1 MHLFIERLSHHHM
14 GIFLAAFPLLVILV
28 LMLGLK
34 WGGVRAGAVGWLS
47 SLLIAVLWFDA
58 GPFVLFWAQVR
69 GVFRAVYVLYII
81 WGALFFFRVT
91 EADGTL
97 ERVSDILQRLAPD
110 PILQVLLMAWGFTS
124 FLQGV
129 GGFGVPLA
137 VVAPIL
143 VAMGF
148 SPLDAVV
155 MPSLG
160 YSWSISFGSLGA
172 SYEALIST
180 TGIEG
185 SLVAPWMA
193 VMLGVPCLLGGGGVL
208 CIANKRETRRP
219 FSISLL
225 TVLTMAV
232 AMIAVQYAAVRVGL
246 PNIGAMLGA
255 LGGLAVGSMWAI
267 FRRLR
272 LPSSAKTEISP
283 RRALFSML
291 PYVLLITIIMAVNF
305 VPFLHDPLN
314 RVILGIGTPS
324 LSLRDGTW
332 IPANQTKTIS
342 VFGHPG
348 AQLVYTALITLVLAK
363 LKGSLPPGS
372 GERIRKGVL
381 QSGIKASLGILAMMA
396 MATTMQDTGMVSE
409 LATAMAALAGQYFPL
424 ISPFIGAL
432 GAFMTGSNTN
442 SNVLFSAFQLQVSQT
457 LHLPVALILALH
469 NAGAAVGSVFAPAK
483 IIVGCSTVGLS
494 GEESAVLYRTAR
506 YGLIVLIAL
515 AVLGFVMVR
524 G

>member
-1 MHLFIERLSHHHM
+1 MS
-14 GIFLAAFPLLVILV
+14 IFLAAFPLLVILV

-34 WGGVRAGAVGWLS
+34 WGGVKAGALGWLS

-58 GPFVLFWAQVR
+58 GAPVLFWAQVQ
-69 GVFRAVYVLYII
+69 GIFRAGYVLYII

-91 EADGTL
+91 ETDGTL
-97 ERVSDILQRLAPD
+97 EGVTEILQKLAPD

-148 SPLDAVV
+148 SPVDAVV

-160 YSWSISFGSLGA
+160 YSWAISFGSLGA

-180 TGIEG
+180 TGVDRA
-185 SLVAPWMA
+185 LVAPWMA
-193 VMLGVPCLLGGGGVL
+193 MMLGLPCLLGGGGVL
-208 CIANKRETRRP
+208 GIANRRESSQP
-219 FSISLL
+219 FFVSLL
-225 TVLTMAV
+225 IMLTMGGT
-232 AMIAVQYAAVRVGL
+232 MIVVQYAAVRVGL
-246 PNIGAMLGA
+246 QNIAAMLGA
-255 LGGLAVGSMWAI
+255 LGGLIVGGVWAI
-267 FRRLR
+267 LRRLR
-272 LPSSAKTEISP
+272 LPLGVEKIPVQEAAF
-283 RRALFSML
+283 RML
-291 PYVLLITIIMAVNF
+291 PYMLLIAIIVTVNF
-305 VPFLHDPLN
+305 VPFLHRPLN
-314 RVILGIGTPS
+314 RLTLGVRVPS
-324 LSLRDGTW
+324 LRLRDGTR
-332 IPANQTKTIS
+332 IAANRTQTIS

-348 AQLVYTALITLVLAK
+348 AQLVYTALITLGFARLRGDLSA
-363 LKGSLPPGS
+363 GS
-372 GERIRKGVL
+372 GKQILQGVL
-381 QSGIKASLGILAMMA
+381 HSGVKASLGILTMMA
-396 MATTMQDTGMVSE
+396 MATTMQVTGMVSE
-409 LATAMAALAGQYFPL
+409 LAMAMAALAGQYFVL

-457 LHLPVALILALH
+457 LYLHVPLVLALH

-494 GEESAVLYRTAR
+494 GKESGVLSRTAR
-506 YGLIVLIAL
+506 YGLIVLIGLAAL
-515 AVLGFVMVR
+515 GLVVIRTWG
-524 G
+524 

>member
-1 MHLFIERLSHHHM
+1 MI
-14 GIFLAAFPLLVILV
+14 
-28 LMLGLK
+28 GLK
-34 WGGVRAGAVGWLS
+34 WGGVQAGAVGWLF
-47 SLLIAVLWFDA
+47 SLLIAFLWFDA
-58 GPFVLFWAQVR
+58 GPSVLFWAQVR
-69 GVFRAVYVLYII
+69 GAFRAGYVLYII

-97 ERVSDILQRLAPD
+97 NRVRQILQRIAPD
-110 PILQVLLMAWGFTS
+110 PVLQVLLMAWGFTS

-180 TGIEG
+180 TGIDG

-208 CIANKRETRRP
+208 GIASKRETRRP
-219 FSISLL
+219 FIVSLL
-225 TVLTMAV
+225 TTLTMAM

-255 LGGLAVGSMWAI
+255 LGGLIVGSVWAI

-272 LPSSAKTEISP
+272 LPSDARAKISLK
-283 RRALFSML
+283 RAFSSML
-291 PYVLLITIIMAVNF
+291 PYVLLIAIIVTVNF
-305 VPFLHDPLN
+305 LPFLREPLN
-314 RVILGIGTPS
+314 RLTLGVRTPP
-324 LSLRDGTW
+324 LSLRDGAR
-332 IPANQTKTIS
+332 IPANRTKAIS

-363 LKGSLPPGS
+363 LKGNLPPGS
-372 GERIRKGVL
+372 GEQIRKGVL
-381 QSGIKASLGILAMMA
+381 QSGVKSSLGILAMMA
-396 MATTMQDTGMVSE
+396 MATTMQVTGMVSE

-442 SNVLFSAFQLQVSQT
+442 SNVLFSAFQLQVSEA
-457 LHLPVALILALH
+457 LYLPIPLILALH

-494 GEESAVLYRTAR
+494 GKESGVLSRTAR

-515 AVLGFVMVR
+515 AALGFLIVR
-524 G
+524 AWG